1 MEKTEE
7 MVINGDMKEKREEI
21 EIFGDYK
28 KFYEKFMD
36 YIDRG
41 GRGIQAEL
49 SRSTGISEKHISDAR
64 RKYRRL
70 SPKAQEQVLSFFG
83 EAIESGAGTPM
94 MSQNEKLLKEAL
106 DTERQTVYRLER
118 DKSELFGKYIALKQ
132 EVADLTLAKMELES
146 GIKQLQLENQKLRES
161 LQDGNKRQGRDTA

>member
-1 MEKTEE
+1 MEKKEK
-7 MVINGDMKEKREEI
+7 MVISDDMKEQRKEI
-21 EIFGDYK
+21 EIFGAYK

-83 EAIESGAGTPM
+83 EVIEDNTGTPM
-94 MSQNEKLLKEAL
+94 NMSQNEKLLKDAL
-106 DTERQTVYRLER
+106 DAERQTVYRLER

-132 EVADLTLAKMELES
+132 EVADLTLVKLELES
-146 GIKQLQLENQKLRES
+146 EVKQLELENKKLKGS
-161 LQDGNKRQGRDTA
+161 LQDGKRQGRNTA